1 MASVFNLDQSM
12 WVDVIHAVLREEK
25 FNLHLG
31 DMNYVFRNMIAKYA
45 SSVDEYYVSE
55 GVEELIDSDPVFGV
69 ARNAKGPLNLSKL
82 FYGAKSESSK
92 LGKST
97 MFEHSIPVAVV
108 RDELIKAREKLY
120 SSGGSSVD
128 FRADVESILKLSG
141 RVVIVLKEE
150 DKRLSRS
157 TMPSNWNYFSDD
169 AENDLVRYRLASP
182 PVNISAK
189 YRLYRD
195 KHISR

>member
-1 MASVFNLDQSM
+1 MASAFNSDQSM

-25 FNLHLG
+25 FNVHLG

-45 SSVDEYYVSE
+45 SSTDQYYVSE
-55 GVEELIDSDPVFGV
+55 GVEDLIDTQPVFEV
-69 ARNAKGPLNLSKL
+69 ARNAKGPLNLRKL

-92 LGKST
+92 LGKPT

-108 RDELIKAREKLY
+108 RDELLKAREKLY
-120 SSGGSSVD
+120 SSGCSEVN

-157 TMPSNWNYFSDD
+157 KMPSTWNYFSDD
-169 AENDLVRYRLASP
+169 NENDLERYSLASP
-182 PVNISAK
+182 PVRISPK
-189 YRLYRD
+189 YKLYRD
-195 KHISR
+195 KHICR